1 MPMDAELRAIYNYLP
16 LSSRIAT
23 SGQPTA
29 QQIRAIAEAGFE
41 VVINLA
47 FPTSDNA
54 LINEKELVETTG
66 MRYVQIPVVWEQ
78 PTEANLASFLHAMT
92 MYESQRVFIHCAA
105 NMRVSVFM
113 ALYRIRSLG
122 WSRDDAMQM
131 VYEIWQPNEIWSRF
145 IEQNLRE

>member
-1 MPMDAELRAIYNYLP
+1 
-16 LSSRIAT
+16 
-23 SGQPTA
+23 
-29 QQIRAIAEAGFE
+29 
-41 VVINLA
+41 
-47 FPTSDNA
+47 
-54 LINEKELVETTG
+54 

>member
-1 MPMDAELRAIYNYLP
+1 MDAELRAIYNYLP

-29 QQIRAIAEAGFE
+29 QQIQAIAEAGFE

-47 FPTSDNA
+47 LPTSDNA

>member
-47 FPTSDNA
+47 LPTSDNA

-131 VYEIWQPNEIWSRF
+131 VYEIWKPNEIWSRF

>member
-29 QQIRAIAEAGFE
+29 QQIQAIAEAGFE

-47 FPTSDNA
+47 LPTSDNA

-131 VYEIWQPNEIWSRF
+131 VYEIWKPNEIWSRF

>member
-29 QQIRAIAEAGFE
+29 QQIQAIAEAGFE

-47 FPTSDNA
+47 LPTSDNA

>member
-1 MPMDAELRAIYNYLP
+1 MQNFGQFITTSLYRHGLP
-16 LSSRIAT
+16 PAANLPPNRF
-23 SGQPTA
+23 GQLQKLA
-29 QQIRAIAEAGFE
+29 E

-47 FPTSDNA
+47 LPTSDNA

-131 VYEIWQPNEIWSRF
+131 VYEIWKPNEIWSRF

>member
-1 MPMDAELRAIYNYLP
+1 MDAELRAIYNYLP

-47 FPTSDNA
+47 LPTSDNA

-131 VYEIWQPNEIWSRF
+131 VYEIWKPNEIWSRF

>member
-1 MPMDAELRAIYNYLP
+1 MDAELRAIYNYLP

-23 SGQPTA
+23 SGQPTG
-29 QQIRAIAEAGFE
+29 QQIQAIAEAGFE

-47 FPTSDNA
+47 LPTSDNA

>member
-29 QQIRAIAEAGFE
+29 QQIQAIAEAGFE

-47 FPTSDNA
+47 LPTSDNA

-122 WSRDDAMQM
+122 WSQDDAMQM
-131 VYEIWQPNEIWSRF
+131 VYEIWKPNEIWSRF

>member
-1 MPMDAELRAIYNYLP
+1 MPMDAELRAIYNYFP

-29 QQIRAIAEAGFE
+29 QQIQAIAEAGFE

-47 FPTSDNA
+47 LPTSDNA

-131 VYEIWQPNEIWSRF
+131 VYEIWKPNEIWSRF

>member
-1 MPMDAELRAIYNYLP
+1 MDAELRAIYNYLP

-29 QQIRAIAEAGFE
+29 QQIQAIAEAGFE

-47 FPTSDNA
+47 LPTSDNA

-131 VYEIWQPNEIWSRF
+131 VYEIWKPNEIWSRF